1 MSGPLA
7 DLREEAPRVLDAVGE
22 RGLAARATGGLAVW
36 LRCPS
41 AREPPLAREYKD
53 IDLVVRANASRELA
67 ACLVDLGYAADEE
80 FNALHGRRRLLFL
93 DVAHERQLDV
103 FVDEMIMCHTLD
115 LRERVQTPEPT
126 LDPAD
131 LLLAKLQIVE
141 VNEKDLKDAA
151 ALLADHPVDDAGGLD
166 GGRIAELFAADWGWW
181 RTGTETLERVAAYA
195 DGLRPGF
202 PLAGAVRERADA
214 LQRRIEEEPKTRRW
228 RLRAKIGERKRWYE
242 LPEEVEG

>member
-1 MSGPLA
+1 MSGPLP

-22 RGLAARATGGLAVW
+22 RGLQARATGGLAVW

-41 AREPPLAREYKD
+41 ARRPPLAREYKD
-53 IDLVVRANASRELA
+53 LDLVARANASRELA
-67 ACLVDLGYAADEE
+67 SCLVELGYAADEE
-80 FNALHGRRRLLFL
+80 FNALHGHRRLIFW

-151 ALLADHPVDDAGGLD
+151 ALLADHEVDAA
-166 GGRIAELFAADWGWW
+166 RIAGLFAGDWGWW
-181 RTGTETLERVAAYA
+181 RTGTETLERVAGYA

-202 PLAGAVRERADA
+202 QLAGAVRERADA
-214 LQRRIEEEPKTRRW
+214 LQRRIADEPKTRRW